1 MTGPRRFGK
10 ARDSAPRS
18 WPTSAEAWESL
29 GLEYMAGAEDMVS
42 GFGRRSSTR
51 EAFNR
56 SGQRVT
62 AQRTLLLDLIRRSEG
77 HVDADELYRRARR
90 RYPRISLS
98 TVYRN
103 LQLFKKLGPIEEHH
117 FAEEHHHY
125 EVKPTTEHQHLL
137 CLNCGK
143 IVEFACPL
151 SQKFKKD
158 VGRQYD
164 FDISGVEVR
173 MTGLCS
179 TCRKRS
185 DGS

>member
-1 MTGPRRFGK
+1 
-10 ARDSAPRS
+10 
-18 WPTSAEAWESL
+18 
-29 GLEYMAGAEDMVS
+29 MVS
-42 GFGRRSSTR
+42 KAKQKMSAQQTLNSS
-51 EAFNR
+51 
-56 SGQRVT
+56 SQRVT

-103 LQLFKKLGPIEEHH
+103 LQLFKKLGLIEEHH

-125 EVKPTTEHQHLL
+125 EVKPATEHQHLL

-158 VGRQYD
+158 IGKQYD
-164 FDISGVEVR
+164 FDITGVEVR

-179 TCRKRS
+179 SCRKRS